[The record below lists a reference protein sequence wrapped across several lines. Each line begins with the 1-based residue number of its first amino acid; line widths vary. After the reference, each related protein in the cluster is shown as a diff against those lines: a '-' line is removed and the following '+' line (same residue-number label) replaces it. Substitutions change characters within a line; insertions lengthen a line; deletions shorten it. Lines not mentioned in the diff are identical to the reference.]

1 MSSST
6 LRNLLLSL
14 AVIAPLAGG
23 AGAAWAQSNTNPP
36 TTPPGMMWG
45 GPGMMNGNGYMM
57 GPGMIGPGMMGPGM
71 MGPGMMGPGMMGYG
85 MMRGCPAMGAM
96 MAGMMGGGQ
105 GGAADAG
112 EYQKSAGAWLDGQIA
127 YAHGELAITAAQEP
141 LWTAYVAAVKARSS
155 QMLESHQS
163 MMGAMWQ
170 GGLALDKAYDLHIAI
185 MQAHLDAMKA
195 SRDATLKLYAA
206 LTPAQQQKASWVL
219 PQSMCMM

>member
-36 TTPPGMMWG
+36 TTPPGMMW
-45 GPGMMNGNGYMM
+45 
-57 GPGMIGPGMMGPGM
+57 
-71 MGPGMMGPGMMGYG
+71 
-85 MMRGCPAMGAM
+85 
-96 MAGMMGGGQ
+96 GGQ